1 MNLYPGQ
8 PLGAISGSFEV
19 PPRPSRRYKDK
30 LCLRHRHAPPL
41 YTIILQADPRN
52 GHSISTDERRDVQL
66 RCLSLSLFLTVRL
79 VHAVHTDLRPVSLS
93 CCSLSPSLRFS
104 HRTVFSSLPLRLV
117 PEGNKDGSAYVQ
129 PATGGGARLPS
140 VGRTNANDSSMQD
153 GVGIHRGGVGPR
165 GAFIFSMRRVGRRSE
180 RASERETDGQR

>member
-19 PPRPSRRYKDK
+19 PPWPSRRYKDK

-52 GHSISTDERRDVQL
+52 GHSISTDERRDVL
-66 RCLSLSLFLTVRL
+66 HSPYPPSLSFSRSHYSSSTRARQSTTSARLF
-79 VHAVHTDLRPVSLS
+79 
-93 CCSLSPSLRFS
+93 FS
-104 HRTVFSSLPLRLV
+104 YPTVFSSLPLRLV

-129 PATGGGARLPS
+129 PATGGGARLLS

-153 GVGIHRGGVGPR
+153 GVGIHRGGVVSVR
-165 GAFIFSMRRVGRRSE
+165 CFYI
-180 RASERETDGQR
+180 

>member
-19 PPRPSRRYKDK
+19 PPRPNRRYKDK

-52 GHSISTDERRDVQL
+52 GHSISTDERGETYN
-66 RCLSLSLFLTVRL
+66 CALSFF
-79 VHAVHTDLRPVSLS
+79 HAVHTDPRHRAIFPSLS
-93 CCSLSPSLRFS
+93 FPLSPSLRFS

-153 GVGIHRGGVGPR
+153 GVGIHRGGVVPAR
-165 GAFIFSMRRVGRRSE
+165 CFYI
-180 RASERETDGQR
+180 

>member
-1 MNLYPGQ
+1 VNLYPGQ

-19 PPRPSRRYKDK
+19 PPRPGRRYKDK

-52 GHSISTDERRDVQL
+52 GHSISTDETYNHA
-66 RCLSLSLFLTVRL
+66 LSLSLSLYSLPSLVPSRRLRL
-79 VHAVHTDLRPVSLS
+79 VRTARTRIRGIGLSLS
-93 CCSLSPSLRFS
+93 FSLSPSPRS
-104 HRTVFSSLPLRLV
+104 SRRTVFSSLPLRLV

-153 GVGIHRGGVGPR
+153 GVGNI
-165 GAFIFSMRRVGRRSE
+165 
-180 RASERETDGQR
+180 

>member
-19 PPRPSRRYKDK
+19 LPWPSRRYKDK

-52 GHSISTDERRDVQL
+52 GHSISTDERRNVL
-66 RCLSLSLFLTVRL
+66 HSPYRAFSFSLVPHGSSTCARQSTTSARLFLSY
-79 VHAVHTDLRPVSLS
+79 P
-93 CCSLSPSLRFS
+93 
-104 HRTVFSSLPLRLV
+104 TVFSSLPLRLV

-153 GVGIHRGGVGPR
+153 GVGIDRGGVVPAR
-165 GAFIFSMRRVGRRSE
+165 CFYI
-180 RASERETDGQR
+180 

>member
-19 PPRPSRRYKDK
+19 PPWPSRRYKDK

-52 GHSISTDERRDVQL
+52 GHSISTDERRDVL
-66 RCLSLSLFLTVRL
+66 HSPYLSLSLSFSPHSSVYSCTPIHETSARLFLSY
-79 VHAVHTDLRPVSLS
+79 P
-93 CCSLSPSLRFS
+93 
-104 HRTVFSSLPLRLV
+104 TVFSSLPLRLV

-153 GVGIHRGGVGPR
+153 GVGIHRGGVVPAR
-165 GAFIFSMRRVGRRSE
+165 CFYI
-180 RASERETDGQR
+180 

>member
-1 MNLYPGQ
+1 VNLYPGQ

-19 PPRPSRRYKDK
+19 APRPGRRYKDK
-30 LCLRHRHAPPL
+30 LCLRHRHAPPPL

-52 GHSISTDERRDVQL
+52 GHSISTDDETYERS
-66 RCLSLSLFLTVRL
+66 LSLSLLCSARSL
-79 VHAVHTDLRPVSLS
+79 PSPCDSSAAVSLS
-93 CCSLSPSLRFS
+93 LSLSFSPSPSPRCS
-104 HRTVFSSLPLRLV
+104 RRTVFSSLPLRLV

-153 GVGIHRGGVGPR
+153 GVGIHRGGVVPAR
-165 GAFIFSMRRVGRRSE
+165 CFYI
-180 RASERETDGQR
+180 